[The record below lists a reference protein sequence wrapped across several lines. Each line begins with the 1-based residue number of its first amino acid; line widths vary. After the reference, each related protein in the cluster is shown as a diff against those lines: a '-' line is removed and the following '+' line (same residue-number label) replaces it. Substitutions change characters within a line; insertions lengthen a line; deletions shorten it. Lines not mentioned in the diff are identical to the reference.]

1 MTGKNLESILV
12 LDSNTPRPAV
22 NPDYPRI
29 YGHYLCPYVERVRVS
44 FSARNVK
51 FQRCEIN
58 LRDKPKWH
66 MDINGG
72 LVPILELPDGTILLD
87 SKILMDYAN
96 EAYPNQ
102 GYSILPEDAV

>member
-1 MTGKNLESILV
+1 
-12 LDSNTPRPAV
+12 
-22 NPDYPRI
+22 
-29 YGHYLCPYVERVRVS
+29 
-44 FSARNVK
+44 
-51 FQRCEIN
+51 
-58 LRDKPKWH
+58 